1 MAKTTTN
8 FDAVFGA
15 VAAQQTIE
23 ISGKINDAAGT
34 INANTAGV
42 VAGAT
47 IEIGGRID
55 NATQAI
61 NSNTAGVVAQGT
73 QETVTQVRRSESNI
87 LARMTG
93 KKEWW
98 FIILEIA
105 FFTALAFVFY
115 LLTMNVKYAFVVDSS
130 GNTRA
135 EYSIVRWFL
144 VFAAAS
150 LPPLILSATSIGD
163 KKVD

>member
-1 MAKTTTN
+1 MAKATN
-8 FDAVFGA
+8 FNEVFGA
-15 VAAQQTIE
+15 IAAQQTVE
-23 ISGKINDAAGT
+23 ISGRIDNATQSINDNTTGAVSAA
-34 INANTAGV
+34 AV
-42 VAGAT
+42 
-47 IEIGGRID
+47 EISGRID

-61 NSNTAGVVAQGT
+61 NNNTAGTVAQGT
-73 QETVTQVRRSESNI
+73 AETVAQVRRSESNI
-87 LARMTG
+87 LAKLTG
-93 KKEWW
+93 EKEWW

-105 FFTALAFVFY
+105 FFAGLAFIFY

-130 GNTRA
+130 GNARA
-135 EYSIVRWFL
+135 DYSIVRWFL

>member
-1 MAKTTTN
+1 MASKTTN
-8 FDAVFGA
+8 FDKVFGA
-15 VAAQQTIE
+15 VAQQT
-23 ISGKINDAAGT
+23 
-34 INANTAGV
+34 V
-42 VAGAT
+42 
-47 IEIGGRID
+47 EIGGRID
-55 NATQAI
+55 SATKSI
-61 NSNTAGVVAQGT
+61 NDNTTGAVAAGTAETVAQVKKTEG
-73 QETVTQVRRSESNI
+73 NI
-87 LARMTG
+87 IARLTG
-93 KKEWW
+93 EKEWW

-105 FFTALAFVFY
+105 FFAGLAFIFY

-135 EYSIVRWFL
+135 DYSIVRWFL